1 MMSIKTFTCQLIRTK
16 EQEKRMAEEQLQ
28 GVGAPKGKGKL
39 LIIIAVVVLLLGG
52 GGAAFFFMG
61 ADDSAQ
67 SNDAE
72 PQQTQVAAAE
82 VPIAYVNIP
91 QPFVFNVTGDSRDR
105 LVQIKAQLMVRGSE
119 NEQLARYH
127 LPLIESSLLSTFAS
141 ATVEQLRS
149 PTGRVELRDRA
160 SEDIK
165 AALNAAVGK
174 SVIEKVLFTDFVIQQ
189 VKRDRSIK
197 PRRN

>member
-1 MMSIKTFTCQLIRTK
+1 
-16 EQEKRMAEEQLQ
+16 MAEEQLQ
-28 GVGAPKGKGKL
+28 GADAPKGKSKL
-39 LIIIAVVVLLLGG
+39 LIIIIAVVVLLGG
-52 GGAAFFFMG
+52 GGAAAFFLMG
-61 ADDSAQ
+61 SDDSAAQ
-67 SNDAE
+67 AAE
-72 PQQTQVAAAE
+72 AESQQTQAAAAN
-82 VPIAYVNIP
+82 PIAYVNLP
-91 QPFVFNVTGDSRDR
+91 QPFIFNVTGDRRDR

-127 LPLIESSLLSTFAS
+127 SPLVESSLLSTFAS

-174 SVIEKVLFTDFVIQQ
+174 PVIEKVLFTDFVIQ
-189 VKRDRSIK
+189 
-197 PRRN
+197 

>member
-1 MMSIKTFTCQLIRTK
+1 
-16 EQEKRMAEEQLQ
+16 MAEEQLQ
-28 GVGAPKGKGKL
+28 GADAPKGKSKL
-39 LIIIAVVVLLLGG
+39 LIIIIAVVVLLGG
-52 GGAAFFFMG
+52 GGAAAFFLMG
-61 ADDSAQ
+61 SDDSAQ
-67 SNDAE
+67 AAE
-72 PQQTQVAAAE
+72 AESQQIQAAAAN
-82 VPIAYVNIP
+82 PIAYVNLP
-91 QPFVFNVTGDSRDR
+91 QPFIFNVTGDRRDR

-127 LPLIESSLLSTFAS
+127 SPLVESSLLSTFAS

-174 SVIEKVLFTDFVIQQ
+174 PVIEKVLFTDFVIQ
-189 VKRDRSIK
+189 
-197 PRRN
+197 

>member
-1 MMSIKTFTCQLIRTK
+1 
-16 EQEKRMAEEQLQ
+16 MAEEQLQ
-28 GVGAPKGKGKL
+28 GADAPKGKSKL
-39 LIIIAVVVLLLGG
+39 LIIIIAVVVLLGG
-52 GGAAFFFMG
+52 GGAAAFFLMG
-61 ADDSAQ
+61 SDDSAQ
-67 SNDAE
+67 AAE
-72 PQQTQVAAAE
+72 AESQQTQAVAAN
-82 VPIAYVNIP
+82 PIAYVNLP
-91 QPFVFNVTGDSRDR
+91 QPFIFNVTGDRRDR

-127 LPLIESSLLSTFAS
+127 SPLVESSLLSTFAS

-174 SVIEKVLFTDFVIQQ
+174 PVIEKVLFTDFVIQ
-189 VKRDRSIK
+189 
-197 PRRN
+197 